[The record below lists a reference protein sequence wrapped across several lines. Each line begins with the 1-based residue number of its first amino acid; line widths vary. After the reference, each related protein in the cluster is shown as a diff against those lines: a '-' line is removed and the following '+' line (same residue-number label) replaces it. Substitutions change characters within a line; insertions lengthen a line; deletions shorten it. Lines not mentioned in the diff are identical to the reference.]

1 MLRRIALFALAFR
14 LFGQDPVFRTESQQV
29 LVPVVVTDEKGRH
42 VGGLKAADFR
52 IFEDGVAQS
61 IASFSTEAAGSLD
74 DLGALAK
81 PAGAG
86 RGMAAARHTFV
97 ICLDTLHLSPAGAGR
112 ARDAL
117 QKLFEKERPGDAQY
131 VLVGIGRQLRVLQAA
146 TANPLE
152 IVVKLR
158 GTGFQNTVGGMDGA
172 ALSAQLQNLRRRM
185 DEFCK
190 RCACGA
196 RSSNCDAETGTLKQ
210 TVDEEAANWDA
221 ANAGLLDQFRSV
233 VDELAKLPTGRT
245 LILISEGFPMDAR
258 RDFYAVVSGYLP
270 NAPQFRVDDSGEK
283 EGPLRAA
290 LRTAAGRNVTIDAI
304 DSSVAAGANAA
315 GGGGSMDAS
324 DSGSAGSPYSM
335 IGTNRPGR
343 RGTVDGPLQS
353 ADSRPQHATLQSSA
367 AMEQLAQATGGIH
380 FRAGGDLLKQL
391 RAALADGR
399 EYYLLGY
406 APKNAERDGKFR
418 AIRVEV
424 ANKNL
429 NVRAKPGYWAAQ

>member
-1 MLRRIALFALAFR
+1 MLRRIAFFAAACA
-14 LFGQDPVFRTESQQV
+14 LFGRQDPVFRTESQQV
-29 LVPVVVTDEKGRH
+29 LVPAVVTDEKGRH

-52 IFEDGVAQS
+52 IFEDGVAQT

-81 PAGAG
+81 PVGAG
-86 RGMAAARHTFV
+86 RGTAAPRHTFV

-158 GTGFQNTVGGMDGA
+158 GAGFQNTTGGMDGA

-221 ANAGLLDQFRSV
+221 ANDALLDQFRSV

-245 LILISEGFPMDAR
+245 LILISEGFPIDAR
-258 RDFYAVVSGYLP
+258 REFYAVVSGYLP
-270 NAPQFRVDDSGEK
+270 NAAQFRLEDPGEK

-304 DSSVAAGANAA
+304 DSSTAAGANAA
-315 GGGGSMDAS
+315 GGSMDAS

-343 RGTVDGPLQS
+343 RGAVDGPLQS
-353 ADSRPQHATLQSSA
+353 VDSRPQHGAPQESA

-429 NVRAKPGYWAAQ
+429 TVRAKPGYWAAQ